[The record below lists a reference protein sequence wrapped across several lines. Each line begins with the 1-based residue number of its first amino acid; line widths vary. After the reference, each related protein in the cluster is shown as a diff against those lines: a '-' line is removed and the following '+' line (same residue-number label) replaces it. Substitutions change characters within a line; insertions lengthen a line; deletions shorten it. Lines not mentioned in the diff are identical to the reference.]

1 MPSPAAH
8 LPTPGAVLD
17 YWISAG
23 GEDHLFAN
31 RQHRLWFTKSEAT
44 DAFIAQHFLQ
54 LHAALHDGLADA
66 WARAGPRARLAAII
80 VLDQFSRNMFRDT
93 PDAFASDPLALRL
106 AKDGIATGDDERL
119 TEIERSFFYLPF
131 EHSEALSDQDE
142 SVRLFGRLA
151 ATARPTLKPICTS
164 SLDYALQHRDVIRRF
179 GRFPH
184 RNAILGRENT
194 HEEEEYLSKPGAG
207 F

>member
-1 MPSPAAH
+1 MH

-17 YWISAG
+17 YWINAA

-31 RQHRLWFTKSEAT
+31 RQHKLWFTKSAAA
-44 DAFIAQHFLQ
+44 DAFIAQQFAP
-54 LHAALHDGLADA
+54 LHAALHDGLAES
-66 WARAGPRARLAAII
+66 WAGAGPRARLAAII

-93 PDAFASDPLALRL
+93 AAAFASDPLARRL
-106 AKDGIATGDDERL
+106 TKAGIAAGEDL
-119 TEIERSFFYLPF
+119 QLSEIDRSFFYLPL
-131 EHSEALSDQDE
+131 EHSEILSDQDA
-142 SVRLFGRLA
+142 SVRQFAQLSDDARA
-151 ATARPTLKPICTS
+151 AFSPICAS
-164 SLDYALQHRDVIRRF
+164 SADYAHRHRDVILKF

-194 HEEEEYLSKPGAG
+194 PEEADYLSKPGAG